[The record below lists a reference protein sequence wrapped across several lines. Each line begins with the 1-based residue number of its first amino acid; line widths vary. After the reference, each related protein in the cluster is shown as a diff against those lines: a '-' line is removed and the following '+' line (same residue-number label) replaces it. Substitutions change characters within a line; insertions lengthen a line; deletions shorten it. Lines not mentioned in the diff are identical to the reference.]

1 MRHQQPAIARLGR
14 LAAAIAFVLS
24 GATVATSV
32 NAQQR
37 QQQGQQ
43 SAPAAQSGDRVL
55 EDEITVTGSR
65 IRRDDF
71 SSPQPTTVMDDEY
84 LRNLGII
91 NLGQAMVSVPQNV
104 NRNSPDANAGNNFFN
119 GSTLANLRGLN
130 PFFGTRTL
138 TLVDSRRHV
147 PTNQGDG
154 VDLNFIPT
162 ILIDRLETVTG
173 GASASYG
180 SGAIGGVQNILLDRD
195 YEGIKAEVDFGSS
208 GEGDGDSTHY
218 GFAFGTAIGDGGN
231 FVIGIEGENS
241 DGILKC
247 SSARDWCGSNTG
259 VITNWQPPATG
270 PRNLIIPGLRET
282 WNSRPGVFWLPG
294 PGAVAGLPPFLTPTT
309 RVGGANSGQVI
320 PGIQLNAAGNGLV
333 NYDPGVGGDGFFQS
347 IALGGEGEGIF
358 EDVVLRSPVD
368 RLTSYASFTKD
379 INEKLGF
386 FVEASGG
393 SAETSTEGGFTNIQ
407 YTCLRRDNA
416 YLQLNPALLN
426 FFDATVASTL
436 NVGAFPCLAGPP
448 VPGFPGGLPPGLPF
462 IKNWENQIDHGNDTD
477 TDLKRFAFGFDG
489 TFGDSTWTWDA
500 YYQWGE
506 SDRTQA
512 VRDLVHANRYNYA
525 MDTVLNGAGQPVC
538 RSAFDPAVT
547 TPVASSNVTNQLGYL
562 VADPSLRTG
571 CQPLNPFGTGPIS
584 AASKAYAFGYIR
596 EDTVVQQDMAEF
608 VASGDLSDGI
618 GDAGPIRAAAGISWR
633 SESLDNIAAEE
644 LDPAVRKDFA
654 IQYGET
660 FAGVVDVLEYFAELD
675 VPFHE
680 KFAMNIAARQSQYEN
695 TAGRGTP
702 DPGAVYKYD
711 IGTWKVGAQW
721 DILPALGL
729 RLSESHD
736 IRAPNHR
743 ELYYGQVFTPG
754 SFFGFIQPPF
764 SSNPWTNTTS
774 PDPVGATLYGGARN
788 GILPE
793 EADTTTIGFV
803 IQPPDSNIRLALDW
817 FKIDLQNSIAPANLS
832 ITIQGCFQGIASYC
846 DQITNGVRTQWKN
859 PATDHNG
866 APTPPLDALGQ
877 SVGPRN
883 SIPCP
888 VQTAAGYG
896 CFVDIEN
903 YYAQTYN
910 AGAYEVEG
918 LDVTFDWLKQLEN
931 GNLSVR
937 LLGTRTFSQL
947 VNIVRNPLGQPP
959 PTDIAGVVGSSVA
972 FLSDYASAAD
982 FAGNVVATWSRG
994 NFSLTGQMRYI
1005 DDGKLDSTRVGP
1017 EDFGYNPANGNSAS
1031 YNSIDNYEVYS
1042 MSGNYNFELSGGHSM
1057 QLWASIDNLTDE
1069 DPPMTGGG
1077 VGFAPG
1083 IGGTNPIF
1091 YDTAGRFMRLGLRLN
1106 F

>member
-1 MRHQQPAIARLGR
+1 MGNRINIARVGPLASAIALVLSGTAVTGGALGQQPAAANQGDQRL
-14 LAAAIAFVLS
+14 
-24 GATVATSV
+24 
-32 NAQQR
+32 
-37 QQQGQQ
+37 
-43 SAPAAQSGDRVL
+43 D
-55 EDEITVTGSR
+55 EEITVTGSR

-71 SSPQPTTVMDDEY
+71 SSAQPTTVMDSEY
-84 LRNLGII
+84 LQNLGVI
-91 NLGQAMVSVPQNV
+91 NLGQAMVGVPQNV

-195 YEGIKAEVDFGSS
+195 YEGIKAEVDFGAS

-218 GFAFGTAIGDGGN
+218 GFAFGTAVGENGN
-231 FVIGIEGENS
+231 FVVGIEGEDS

-247 SSARDWCGSNTG
+247 STARDWCGSNTG
-259 VITNWQPPATG
+259 VIPNWQASTATG
-270 PRNLIIPGLRET
+270 PRQLIIPGLRET

-294 PGAVAGLPPFLTPTT
+294 PGAVAGLPPFLLPSPRAT
-309 RVGGANSGQVI
+309 GANSGGVI

-333 NYDPGVGGDGFFQS
+333 DYSPGVGGDGFFQGT
-347 IALGGEGEGIF
+347 ALGGEGEGLF

-368 RLTSYASFTKD
+368 RLTSYVSFTQD
-379 INEKLGF
+379 INDNLGF
-386 FVEASGG
+386 FVEGSFG
-393 SAETSTEGGFTNIQ
+393 SAETDTEGGFTNIQ
-407 YTCLRRDNA
+407 YTCIQPDNA
-416 YLQLNPALLN
+416 YIQPSQQGGSSALLN
-426 FFDATVASTL
+426 FVTANA
-436 NVGAFPCLAGPP
+436 GAFPCLGSFGAP
-448 VPGFPGGLPPGLPF
+448 VPGFPGGLPGGVPF
-462 IKNWENQIDHGNDTD
+462 IKNWENQIDHGNSTT
-477 TDLKRFAFGFDG
+477 TDLKRLAVGFDG
-489 TFGDSTWTWDA
+489 GFGDSTWTWDA
-500 YYQWGE
+500 YYQYGE
-506 SDRTQA
+506 SDREQL

-538 RSAFDPAVT
+538 RSVANPAVL
-547 TPVASSNVTNQLGYL
+547 TPVGVSNVTNQLGYL
-562 VADPSLRTG
+562 VADPTLRLG
-571 CQPLNPFGTGPIS
+571 CQPLNPFGTGAIPAS
-584 AASKAYAFGYIR
+584 SKAYAFGYIR
-596 EDTVVQQDMAEF
+596 ENTVVEQDMVEF

-618 GDAGPIRAAAGISWR
+618 GNAGAIRAAAGVSWR
-633 SESLDNIAAEE
+633 SEALDNIAAEE
-644 LDPAVRKDFA
+644 LNPAVRKDFA

-660 FAGVVDVLEYFAELD
+660 FAGEVEVLEYFAEID

-680 KFAMNIAARQSQYEN
+680 KFAVNIAARQSEYEN

-721 DILPALGL
+721 EVVPALGV

-774 PDPVGATLYGGARN
+774 PDPVGATLFGGARN
-788 GILPE
+788 GVLPE

-803 IQPPDSNIRLALDW
+803 IQPPESNIRLALDY
-817 FKIDLQNSIAPANLS
+817 FQIELTNSIAPANLS

-846 DQITNGVRTQWKN
+846 DQITNGVRTPWQN
-859 PATDHNG
+859 PALDHNG
-866 APTPPLDALGQ
+866 APTPPLDTSGQ

-883 SIPCP
+883 TIPCP
-888 VQTAAGYG
+888 VQTAAGFG
-896 CFVDIEN
+896 CFTDIEN

-910 AGAYEVEG
+910 AGAYDVDG
-918 LDVTFDWLKQLEN
+918 LDLTFDWLKELDN
-931 GNLSVR
+931 GSLSVR
-937 LLGTRTFSQL
+937 VLGTRTFSQL

-959 PTDIAGVVGSSVA
+959 PTDIAGLVGSSVA
-972 FLSDYASAAD
+972 FLSDYASAPD

-994 NFSLTGQMRYI
+994 DFSLTGQMRYI
-1005 DDGKLDSTRVGP
+1005 DDGKLDSARVGP
-1017 EDFGYNPANGNSAS
+1017 EDAGYNPANPNSVS
-1031 YNSIDNYEVYS
+1031 YNSLDSYEVFS
-1042 MSGNYNFELSGGHSM
+1042 LSGTYNFELSGGTMM
-1057 QLWASIDNLTDE
+1057 QLWASINNLTDE
-1069 DPPMTGGG
+1069 DPPLTGGG
-1077 VGFAPG
+1077 VGFSPG
-1083 IGGTNPIF
+1083 VGGTNPIF
-1091 YDTAGRFMRLGLRLN
+1091 YDTAGRFLRVGLRMN